1 MGDAAT
7 VVLLVR
13 HGLTPTTGIKLPG
26 RAPGLHLSDEGRRQ
40 AEAAAQRIGKLPK
53 VAAVYSSPITRARET
68 ALPIARIRGLAL
80 RIDRDL
86 AELDIGE
93 WTGLSLKQAARRPEW
108 ETVQRNPSSFR
119 FPRGESF
126 PEMQARMT
134 SALGKIVARHP
145 GQIVVAV
152 SHADPIKAAV
162 AQALGTPLDLFQ
174 RIMIAPSS
182 VTSRAC
188 RNRVSASNVARTFT
202 ASMCDRTNFEWARRA
217 KYECS
222 PMMFE

>member
-1 MGDAAT
+1 MPDAAS

-40 AEAAAQRIGKLPK
+40 AEAAAERIGK
-53 VAAVYSSPITRARET
+53 VARIAAVYCSPITRARET
-68 ALPIARIRGLAL
+68 AQPIGRAVKRAL
-80 RIDRDL
+80 RIERDL
-86 AELDIGE
+86 ADLDIGE
-93 WTGLSLKQAARRPEW
+93 WTGMSLKQAARRPEW

-119 FPRGESF
+119 FPGGESF
-126 PEMQARMT
+126 PEMQTRMT
-134 SALGKIVARHP
+134 SALGRIVARHP

-182 VTSRAC
+182 ITV
-188 RNRVSASNVARTFT
+188 VAY
-202 ASMCDRTNFEWARRA
+202 RRGGPSVLTVNSLSGDLVWLGGG
-217 KYECS
+217 KS
-222 PMMFE
+222 

>member
-1 MGDAAT
+1 MAEAAS

-40 AEAAAQRIGKLPK
+40 ADAAAERIGKLPK
-53 VAAVYSSPITRARET
+53 VAAVYCSPITRARET
-68 ALPIARIRGLAL
+68 AQPIARAVKRAP
-80 RIDRDL
+80 RIERDL
-86 AELDIGE
+86 ADLDIGE

-119 FPRGESF
+119 FPGGESF

-134 SALGKIVARHP
+134 SALGKIVARHF
-145 GQIVVAV
+145 GQLVVAV

-174 RIMIAPSS
+174 RIMIAPASIT
-182 VTSRAC
+182 V
-188 RNRVSASNVARTFT
+188 VSY
-202 ASMCDRTNFEWARRA
+202 RRSGPA
-217 KYECS
+217 VLTVNSLTGDLGWLGGGKA
-222 PMMFE
+222 

>member
-1 MGDAAT
+1 MADAAS

-26 RAPGLHLSDEGRRQ
+26 RAPGLHLSEEGRRQ
-40 AEAAAQRIGKLPK
+40 ADAAAARIGTLGK

-68 ALPIARIRGLAL
+68 ARPIARALRRAL
-80 RIDRDL
+80 RIERDL

-93 WTGLSLKQAARRPEW
+93 WTGMSLKQAARRPEW
-108 ETVQRNPSSFR
+108 ETVQRNPSHFR
-119 FPRGESF
+119 FPGGESF
-126 PEMQARMT
+126 PEMQARIT

-174 RIMIAPSS
+174 RIVIAPSS
-182 VTSRAC
+182 ITA
-188 RNRVSASNVARTFT
+188 VAY
-202 ASMCDRTNFEWARRA
+202 RRGGPA
-217 KYECS
+217 VLTVNSLAGGLAWLGGGKA
-222 PMMFE
+222 

>member
-13 HGLTPTTGIKLPG
+13 HGLTPTTGVKLPG

-40 AEAAAQRIGKLPK
+40 ADVAAARIGKLPK

-68 ALPIARIRGLAL
+68 ALPIARAVKRAL
-80 RIDRDL
+80 RIERDL

-108 ETVQRNPSSFR
+108 ETVQRNPSHFR
-119 FPRGESF
+119 FPDGESF
-126 PEMQARMT
+126 PEMQTRMT
-134 SALGKIVARHP
+134 SALGRIVARHP

-182 VTSRAC
+182 I
-188 RNRVSASNVARTFT
+188 SAVVY
-202 ASMCDRTNFEWARRA
+202 RRGGPA
-217 KYECS
+217 VLTVNSLAGDLAWLGGKA
-222 PMMFE
+222 

>member
-1 MGDAAT
+1 MPDAAS

-40 AEAAAQRIGKLPK
+40 AEAAAERIGKVAK
-53 VAAVYSSPITRARET
+53 IAAVYCSPITRARET
-68 ALPIARIRGLAL
+68 AQPIGRAVKRAL
-80 RIDRDL
+80 RIERDL
-86 AELDIGE
+86 ADLDIGE
-93 WTGLSLKQAARRPEW
+93 WTGMSLKQAARRPEW

-119 FPRGESF
+119 FPGGESF
-126 PEMQARMT
+126 PEMQTRMT
-134 SALGKIVARHP
+134 SALGRIVARHP

-182 VTSRAC
+182 ITV
-188 RNRVSASNVARTFT
+188 VAY
-202 ASMCDRTNFEWARRA
+202 RRGGPSVITVNSLSGDLVWLGGGKA
-217 KYECS
+217 
-222 PMMFE
+222 

>member
-1 MGDAAT
+1 MPDAAS

-40 AEAAAQRIGKLPK
+40 AEAAAERIGKVPK
-53 VAAVYSSPITRARET
+53 IAAVYCSPITRARET
-68 ALPIARIRGLAL
+68 AQPIGRAVKRAL
-80 RIDRDL
+80 RIERDL
-86 AELDIGE
+86 ADLDIGE
-93 WTGLSLKQAARRPEW
+93 WTGMSLKQAARRPEW

-119 FPRGESF
+119 FPGGESF
-126 PEMQARMT
+126 PEMQTRMT
-134 SALGKIVARHP
+134 SALGRIVARHP

-182 VTSRAC
+182 ITV
-188 RNRVSASNVARTFT
+188 VAY
-202 ASMCDRTNFEWARRA
+202 RRGGPSVLTVNSLSGDLVWLGGG
-217 KYECS
+217 K
-222 PMMFE
+222 P

>member
-1 MGDAAT
+1 MAEAAS

-40 AEAAAQRIGKLPK
+40 ADAAAERIGKLPK
-53 VAAVYSSPITRARET
+53 VAAVYCSPITRARET
-68 ALPIARIRGLAL
+68 AQPIARAVKRAL
-80 RIDRDL
+80 RIERDL
-86 AELDIGE
+86 ADLDIGE

-119 FPRGESF
+119 FPGGESF
-126 PEMQARMT
+126 PEMQTRMT
-134 SALGKIVARHP
+134 SALGKIVARHS
-145 GQIVVAV
+145 GQVVVAV

-174 RIMIAPSS
+174 RIMIAPASIT
-182 VTSRAC
+182 V
-188 RNRVSASNVARTFT
+188 VSY
-202 ASMCDRTNFEWARRA
+202 RRGGPA
-217 KYECS
+217 VLTVNSLTGDLAWLGDGKA
-222 PMMFE
+222 

>member
-1 MGDAAT
+1 MPDAAS

-26 RAPGLHLSDEGRRQ
+26 RAPGLHLSDAGRRQ
-40 AEAAAQRIGKLPK
+40 AEAAAERIGK
-53 VAAVYSSPITRARET
+53 VARIAAVYCSPITRARET
-68 ALPIARIRGLAL
+68 AQPIGRAVKRAL
-80 RIDRDL
+80 RIERDL
-86 AELDIGE
+86 ADLDIGE
-93 WTGLSLKQAARRPEW
+93 WTGMSLKQAARRPEW

-119 FPRGESF
+119 FPGGESF
-126 PEMQARMT
+126 PEMQTRMT
-134 SALGKIVARHP
+134 SALGRIVARHP

-182 VTSRAC
+182 ITV
-188 RNRVSASNVARTFT
+188 VAY
-202 ASMCDRTNFEWARRA
+202 RRGGPSVLTVNSLSGDLVWLGGG
-217 KYECS
+217 K
-222 PMMFE
+222 P

>member
-1 MGDAAT
+1 MADAAS

-26 RAPGLHLSDEGRRQ
+26 RAPGLHLSEEGRRQ
-40 AEAAAQRIGKLPK
+40 ADAAAARIGALPK

-68 ALPIARIRGLAL
+68 ARPIALAL
-80 RIDRDL
+80 RRALRIERDL

-93 WTGLSLKQAARRPEW
+93 WTGMSLKQAARRPEW
-108 ETVQRNPSSFR
+108 ETVQRNPSHFR
-119 FPRGESF
+119 FPGGESF
-126 PEMQARMT
+126 PEMQARIT

-182 VTSRAC
+182 ITA
-188 RNRVSASNVARTFT
+188 VAYHRGGPAVLTVNSVAGDLT
-202 ASMCDRTNFEWARRA
+202 WLGGGKT
-217 KYECS
+217 
-222 PMMFE
+222 

>member
-1 MGDAAT
+1 MPDAAS

-40 AEAAAQRIGKLPK
+40 AETAAERIGKVAK
-53 VAAVYSSPITRARET
+53 IAAVYCSPITRARET
-68 ALPIARIRGLAL
+68 AQPIGRAVKRAL
-80 RIDRDL
+80 RIERDL
-86 AELDIGE
+86 ADLDIGE
-93 WTGLSLKQAARRPEW
+93 WTGMSLKQAARRPEW

-119 FPRGESF
+119 FPGGESF
-126 PEMQARMT
+126 PEMQTRMT
-134 SALGKIVARHP
+134 SALGRIVARHP

-152 SHADPIKAAV
+152 SHAGPIKAAV

-182 VTSRAC
+182 ITV
-188 RNRVSASNVARTFT
+188 VAY
-202 ASMCDRTNFEWARRA
+202 RRGGPSVLTVNSLSGDLVWLGGG
-217 KYECS
+217 K
-222 PMMFE
+222 P

>member
-1 MGDAAT
+1 MPDAAS

-40 AEAAAQRIGKLPK
+40 AEAAAERIGK
-53 VAAVYSSPITRARET
+53 VTRIAAVYCSPITRARET
-68 ALPIARIRGLAL
+68 AQPIGRAVKRAL
-80 RIDRDL
+80 RIERDL
-86 AELDIGE
+86 ADLDIGE
-93 WTGLSLKQAARRPEW
+93 WTGMSLKQAARRPEW

-119 FPRGESF
+119 FPGGESF
-126 PEMQARMT
+126 PEMQTRMT
-134 SALGKIVARHP
+134 SALGRIVARHP

-182 VTSRAC
+182 ITV
-188 RNRVSASNVARTFT
+188 VAY
-202 ASMCDRTNFEWARRA
+202 RRGGPSVLTVNSLSGDLVWLGGG
-217 KYECS
+217 K
-222 PMMFE
+222 P

>member
-1 MGDAAT
+1 MPDAAS

-26 RAPGLHLSDEGRRQ
+26 RAPGLHLSDAGRRQ
-40 AEAAAQRIGKLPK
+40 AEAAAERIGK
-53 VAAVYSSPITRARET
+53 VARIAAVYCSPITRARET
-68 ALPIARIRGLAL
+68 AQPIGRAVKRAL
-80 RIDRDL
+80 RIERDL
-86 AELDIGE
+86 ADLDIGE
-93 WTGLSLKQAARRPEW
+93 WTGMSLKQAARRPEW

-119 FPRGESF
+119 FPGGESF
-126 PEMQARMT
+126 PEMQTRMT
-134 SALGKIVARHP
+134 SALGRIVARHP

-182 VTSRAC
+182 ITV
-188 RNRVSASNVARTFT
+188 VAY
-202 ASMCDRTNFEWARRA
+202 RRGGPSVLTVNSLSGDLVWLGGG
-217 KYECS
+217 KS
-222 PMMFE
+222 

>member
-1 MGDAAT
+1 MPDAAS

-40 AEAAAQRIGKLPK
+40 AEAAAERIGKVAK
-53 VAAVYSSPITRARET
+53 IAAVYCSPITRARET
-68 ALPIARIRGLAL
+68 AQPIGRTVKRAL

-86 AELDIGE
+86 ADLDIGE
-93 WTGLSLKQAARRPEW
+93 WTGMSLKQAARRPEW

-119 FPRGESF
+119 FPGGESF
-126 PEMQARMT
+126 PEMQTRMT
-134 SALGKIVARHP
+134 SALGRIVARHP

-182 VTSRAC
+182 ITV
-188 RNRVSASNVARTFT
+188 VAY
-202 ASMCDRTNFEWARRA
+202 RRGGPSVLTVNSLSGDLVWLGGG
-217 KYECS
+217 K
-222 PMMFE
+222 P

>member
-1 MGDAAT
+1 VGDPAT

-13 HGLTPTTGIKLPG
+13 HGLTPTTGVKLPG
-26 RAPGLHLSDEGRRQ
+26 RAPGLHLSEEGRRQ
-40 AEAAAQRIGKLPK
+40 AETAATRIGKLPK

-68 ALPIARIRGLAL
+68 ALPIARAVKRAL

-108 ETVQRNPSSFR
+108 ETVQRTPSSFR
-119 FPRGESF
+119 FPDGESF

-134 SALGKIVARHP
+134 SALGRIVARHP
-145 GQIVVAV
+145 GQVVVAV

-182 VTSRAC
+182 ITA
-188 RNRVSASNVARTFT
+188 VAY
-202 ASMCDRTNFEWARRA
+202 RRGGPA
-217 KYECS
+217 VLTVNSLAGDLGWLAGGKA
-222 PMMFE
+222 

>member
-1 MGDAAT
+1 MADAAS

-40 AEAAAQRIGKLPK
+40 ADAAAERIGKLPK
-53 VAAVYSSPITRARET
+53 VAAIYSSPITRARET
-68 ALPIARIRGLAL
+68 AQPIARAVKRAL
-80 RIDRDL
+80 RIERDL
-86 AELDIGE
+86 ADLDIGE
-93 WTGLSLKQAARRPEW
+93 WTGLSLKQASRRPEW
-108 ETVQRNPSSFR
+108 ETVQRSPSSFR
-119 FPRGESF
+119 FPGGESF
-126 PEMQARMT
+126 PEMQARMAA
-134 SALGKIVARHP
+134 ALGKIVARHP

-182 VTSRAC
+182 ITV
-188 RNRVSASNVARTFT
+188 VSY
-202 ASMCDRTNFEWARRA
+202 RRGGPA
-217 KYECS
+217 VLTVNSLSGDLAWLGGGKS
-222 PMMFE
+222 

>member
-1 MGDAAT
+1 MAAAAT

-26 RAPGLHLSDEGRRQ
+26 RAPGLHLSEEGRRQ
-40 AEAAAQRIGKLPK
+40 AETAATRISQLGK

-68 ALPIARIRGLAL
+68 ALPIARAARVAL

-86 AELDIGE
+86 AELDIGD

-108 ETVQRNPSSFR
+108 ETVQRSPSLFR
-119 FPRGESF
+119 FPGGESF
-126 PEMQARMT
+126 PEMQVRIA

-145 GQIVVAV
+145 DQIVVAV

-162 AQALGTPLDLFQ
+162 AQAIGTPLDLFQ

-182 VTSRAC
+182 I
-188 RNRVSASNVARTFT
+188 T
-202 ASMCDRTNFEWARRA
+202 AVVYRRGGPAVLTVNSLAGDLAWLGNRRA
-217 KYECS
+217 
-222 PMMFE
+222 

>member
-1 MGDAAT
+1 MPDAAS

-40 AEAAAQRIGKLPK
+40 AEAAAERIGK
-53 VAAVYSSPITRARET
+53 VARIAAVYCSPITRARET
-68 ALPIARIRGLAL
+68 AQPIGRAVKRAL
-80 RIDRDL
+80 RIERDL
-86 AELDIGE
+86 ADLDIGE
-93 WTGLSLKQAARRPEW
+93 WTGMSLKQAARRPEW

-119 FPRGESF
+119 FPGGESF
-126 PEMQARMT
+126 PEMQTRMT
-134 SALGKIVARHP
+134 SALGRIVARHP

-182 VTSRAC
+182 ITV
-188 RNRVSASNVARTFT
+188 VAY
-202 ASMCDRTNFEWARRA
+202 RR
-217 KYECS
+217 
-222 PMMFE
+222 